1 MKVEPLVFIMD
12 FTKEELA
19 NEEWRDIAGYEGKY
33 QVSSLGRIKSMDY
46 HRSGF
51 PHIMIP
57 TPTPRGYQIIKF
69 SSNNIKRAKY
79 IHRLVAEA
87 FIPNKYNL
95 PQVNHRDENKTNN
108 RVDNLEWC
116 DGFYNQNYGTLK
128 ERRKITNLI
137 RRNSNAEKAVCQ
149 YTIDGKLV
157 QSFASIKAATLATG
171 IDHIGKVIKG
181 QYKTAG
187 GYIWR
192 LKSQDLG
199 IIDFDK
205 YSLCNAR
212 SVRQYNLDGTFLMEH
227 KCISDL
233 YREHKWHR
241 MSIIKCCQKKQATSY
256 GYLWCYSDDVQ
267 RIKEIESLQKYDNR
281 DSTPTAEAVT

>member
-1 MKVEPLVFIMD
+1 MD

-19 NEEWRDIAGYEGKY
+19 NEEWRDIFGYEGKY
-33 QVSSLGRIKSMDY
+33 RVSSLGRIKAMDY
-46 HRSGF
+46 NRSGF
-51 PHIMIP
+51 PRIMTP
-57 TPTPRGYQIIKF
+57 TATPRGYLMIRF
-69 SSNNIKRAKY
+69 SSNNIKQSKY
-79 IHRLVAEA
+79 VHRLVAEA
-87 FIPNKYNL
+87 FIPNMYNL
-95 PQVNHRDENKTNN
+95 PQVNHRDENKANN
-108 RVDNLEWC
+108 RQSNLEWC

-137 RRNSNAEKAVCQ
+137 RGNSNAEKAVCQ
-149 YTIDGKLV
+149 YTIDGKLMR
-157 QSFASIKAATLATG
+157 SFASIKAATLATG

-199 IIDFDK
+199 VIDFDK

-212 SVRQYNLDGTFLMEH
+212 SVRQYTLDGTFLMEH

-233 YREHKWHR
+233 YRERKWHR

-256 GYLWCYSDDVQ
+256 GYLWCYADDIQ